1 MNKSI
6 FVLMIAVAALAG
18 CASGVGTTEGS
29 TAPRIIETKDGK
41 VWDNIGAFGPVPA
54 NLAKTGAQICS
65 SINSKWVPLGYHSRA
80 QGLDGKA
87 IVGGGYVCG
96 TN

>member
-6 FVLMIAVAALAG
+6 FVLMAAVAALAG
-18 CASGVGTTEGS
+18 CASGVGTVEGA
-29 TAPRIIETKDGK
+29 TPPRIIETKDGR

-65 SINSKWVPLGYHSRA
+65 SINSKWVAIGYHSRA

-87 IVGGGYVCG
+87 IAGGGYVCG
-96 TN
+96 AN